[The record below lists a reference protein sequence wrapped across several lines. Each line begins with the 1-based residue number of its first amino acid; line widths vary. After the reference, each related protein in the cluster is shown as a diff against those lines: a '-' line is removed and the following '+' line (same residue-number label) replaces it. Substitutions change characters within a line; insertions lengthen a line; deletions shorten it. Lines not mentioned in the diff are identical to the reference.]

1 MKILGIVGTVFG
13 SKTKI
18 SLNEIKFSP
27 NTSYEIIDLAD
38 YNLPFAD
45 GRFLNEYDS
54 SVLNLINKII
64 DADALVIGFPVYQA
78 SIPGSLKNLFDLLP
92 IDSIKNK
99 PVGVI
104 STSGSDKHYLVAE
117 YQLIPI
123 LNYLKADVINKYV
136 YITQKDFAVDSI
148 INDGIILRLENLAKE
163 LENKVLK
170 YQEKMKL
177 FDF

>member
-148 INDGIILRLENLAKE
+148 IND
-163 LENKVLK
+163 
-170 YQEKMKL
+170 
-177 FDF
+177 

>member
-38 YNLPFAD
+38 YNLPFVD

-136 YITQKDFAVDSI
+136 YITQKDFTVDSI

-170 YQEKMKL
+170 YQEKMRL